1 MERKPRTFAQLA
13 TEMVQLQKRKNEDYG
28 NAFGKSFTKFGMV
41 APAVRLNDKLARFER
56 LMLREAKVHDES
68 IKDTLIDLAAYALMT
83 VEAIELQEAGQ
94 EEQTIHLSGHNE

>member
-1 MERKPRTFAQLA
+1 MERKARTFARLA

-28 NAFGKSFTKFGMV
+28 NAFGKSFARFGLV
-41 APAVRLNDKLARFER
+41 ASAVRLSDKLSRFER
-56 LMLREAKVHDES
+56 LMLREAKVNDES

-94 EEQTIHLSGHNE
+94 VEQIIQLSNNDE

>member
-1 MERKPRTFAQLA
+1 MERKARTFAQLA

-28 NAFGKSFTKFGMV
+28 NAFWKSFVKFGMV

-56 LMLREAKVHDES
+56 LMSREAKVNDES

-83 VEAIELQEAGQ
+83 VEAIELQETGDYEPIIQ
-94 EEQTIHLSGHNE
+94 LSDNDE

>member
-1 MERKPRTFAQLA
+1 METKARTFAQLA
-13 TEMVQLQKRKNEDYG
+13 TEMVQLQRRKNEDYG
-28 NAFGKSFTKFGMV
+28 NTFWTSFAKFGMV

-56 LMLREAKVHDES
+56 LMSAEAKVNDES

-94 EEQTIHLSGHNE
+94 EEQIIQLSGNDE

>member
-1 MERKPRTFAQLA
+1 MERKARTFAQLA

-28 NAFGKSFTKFGMV
+28 NAFGKSFARFGMV

-56 LMLREAKVHDES
+56 LMSREAKVNDES

-94 EEQTIHLSGHNE
+94 DEQIIHLSDSNE